1 MLSLVQGVCQQA
13 HSVLRKRQ
21 LGGKP
26 LAASKVADANET
38 VRVAIIGAG
47 ISGLVAAW
55 ELRKRGVK
63 INAFGVTYQTIRIA
77 DFQAMSR
84 FSGDLCVH
92 SG

>member
-1 MLSLVQGVCQQA
+1 MPPSHTVRYDRPPWPWLPS
-13 HSVLRKRQ
+13 
-21 LGGKP
+21 
-26 LAASKVADANET
+26 VADAADIESA
-38 VRVAIIGAG
+38 VQ
-47 ISGLVAAW
+47 